1 MPTVAQTFRDGGVR
15 SVTTSTSESGTP
27 KTRPSRRIRLPAARP
42 ADTSDERLGGSWTL
56 WETLAR
62 KHADFGTPSAFNG
75 NVAQSRWMSFTVTM
89 HDPLFFD
96 LMERFTGNVAGTGGL
111 VTFTDSS
118 WLMSV
123 VLAHQPHFIGQPD
136 DVQVFWGYGL
146 FVDQP
151 GDFVKKKM
159 SECTGEDLLRELLG
173 HLRLRDA
180 GRRGVYRRIL
190 RALGTDGCLRA
201 ARHR

>member
-1 MPTVAQTFRDGGVR
+1 MTTPATLQTKD
-15 SVTTSTSESGTP
+15 
-27 KTRPSRRIRLPAARP
+27 
-42 ADTSDERLGGSWTL
+42 LGGSWML
-56 WETLAR
+56 WETLAE
-62 KHADFGTPSAFNG
+62 KHADFGKPSAFNG
-75 NVAQSRWMSFTVTM
+75 NVAQSKWMSFTATM

-146 FVDQP
+146 FVDQQ
-151 GDFVKKKM
+151 GDFVKKPM
-159 SECTGEDLLRELLG
+159 SECTGEELLRELLG
-173 HLRLRDA
+173 HLRFDEHTS
-180 GRRGVYRRIL
+180 RIL
-190 RALGTDGCLRA
+190 ATSNCIPCMSRSSRASSCREWRA
-201 ARHR
+201 DRKSVV